1 MIRGF
6 SYIYY
11 MSIIHVSSDKLL
23 NTIRIDGKIV
33 NYLPLNLCLSCVTSS
48 VVSPSTQSI
57 NLTETT
63 HFATWNGTPTRVPI
77 FHWQT
82 IGPHSAAGPPTSARK
97 SLTGRWPRASGK
109 TEKRKRSAQASDLTL
124 TDRTGPHKKTEQI
137 TKPSSDLARAD
148 QSLARSCGRRRIN
161 QQTKKAKGKKER
173 KKKTNSLLPVLQI
186 RTATAAAARSSAAP
200 TGAGSDPAATRA
212 GSAAAVVLPFS
223 RCLFF
228 FFSVRCRSGIG
239 GGGAPGGLWSRGRRR
254 RRVWSGATRWLRRRR
269 GLGRTTTTSSSSS
282 SSGTAVGDTTSSL
295 DLAFPFPF
303 HGEWC
308 RVGFP
313 APRCWLDRRWIG
325 PREQLGS
332 CKGFAFGVRLC
343 AWSVFHVNL
352 VSVQPT
358 IYIMPTCLVHTG
370 RNYHYCAL
378 CKKKRKRR
386 RRSKVRSYENGEEK
400 KKWIS
405 WFSKFFLGWKNLGN
419 GQLELQAFLIKLI
432 LRLFRQCARPSE
444 KRCT

>member
-1 MIRGF
+1 MF
-6 SYIYY
+6 ELC
-11 MSIIHVSSDKLL
+11 DLFCC
-23 NTIRIDGKIV
+23 
-33 NYLPLNLCLSCVTSS
+33 LPLDPINQSDGNHAFCNLVEPPRAY
-48 VVSPSTQSI
+48 PSSI
-57 NLTETT
+57 NRQLGPTPQLAHQPVPAKASPVGGRAPREKPKKESDQRKRVTWPWPTE
-63 HFATWNGTPTRVPI
+63 PDPI
-77 FHWQT
+77 KKPNKLQNPALILHAL
-82 IGPHSAAGPPTSARK
+82 ISRSLAHAAGDESTSKLKKR
-97 SLTGRWPRASGK
+97 R
-109 TEKRKRSAQASDLTL
+109 EKRRE
-124 TDRTGPHKKTEQI
+124 KKKPT
-137 TKPSSDLARAD
+137 PSS
-148 QSLARSCGRRRIN
+148 
-161 QQTKKAKGKKER
+161 
-173 KKKTNSLLPVLQI
+173 
-186 RTATAAAARSSAAP
+186 
-200 TGAGSDPAATRA
+200 
-212 GSAAAVVLPFS
+212 PFS
-223 RCLFF
+223 RSAPPPPPPRDPPPRLPVRAPIRPPPARDPPPPSCCHSHGVCF

-269 GLGRTTTTSSSSS
+269 GLGRITTTSSSSS

-378 CKKKRKRR
+378 CKKKEKEEEEAKLGVMKMARR
-386 RRSKVRSYENGEEK
+386 K

-405 WFSKFFLGWKNLGN
+405 WFSKFFLRWKNLGN

>member
-11 MSIIHVSSDKLL
+11 MSIIRVSSDKLL

-137 TKPSSDLARAD
+137 TKPSSDPARAD

-173 KKKTNSLLPVLQI
+173 KKKPTP
-186 RTATAAAARSSAAP
+186 SS
-200 TGAGSDPAATRA
+200 
-212 GSAAAVVLPFS
+212 PFS
-223 RCLFF
+223 RSAPPPPPPRDPPPRLPVRSPIRPPPARDPPPPSCCHSHGVCF

-343 AWSVFHVNL
+343 AWSVFHLNL

-378 CKKKRKRR
+378 CKKK
-386 RRSKVRSYENGEEK
+386 K
-400 KKWIS
+400 KKKKKKQS
-405 WFSKFFLGWKNLGN
+405 
-419 GQLELQAFLIKLI
+419 
-432 LRLFRQCARPSE
+432 
-444 KRCT
+444 

>member
-1 MIRGF
+1 MF
-6 SYIYY
+6 ALC
-11 MSIIHVSSDKLL
+11 DLFCC
-23 NTIRIDGKIV
+23 
-33 NYLPLNLCLSCVTSS
+33 LPLDPINQSDGNHAFCNLVE
-48 VVSPSTQSI
+48 PPRAYPYSI
-57 NLTETT
+57 NRQLGPTPQLAHQPVPAKASPVGGRAPREKPKKESDQRKRVTWPWPTE
-63 HFATWNGTPTRVPI
+63 PDPI
-77 FHWQT
+77 KKPNKLQNPALILHAL
-82 IGPHSAAGPPTSARK
+82 ISRSLAHAAGDESTSKLKKR
-97 SLTGRWPRASGK
+97 R
-109 TEKRKRSAQASDLTL
+109 EKRREKKNQLPPPRSPD
-124 TDRTGPHKKTEQI
+124 PH
-137 TKPSSDLARAD
+137 RH
-148 QSLARSCGRRRIN
+148 RRRRAILRR
-161 QQTKKAKGKKER
+161 AYRCGLR
-173 KKKTNSLLPVLQI
+173 SGRHPRWI
-186 RTATAAAARSSAAP
+186 RRRRRAAILTVS
-200 TGAGSDPAATRA
+200 
-212 GSAAAVVLPFS
+212 V
-223 RCLFF
+223 F

-378 CKKKRKRR
+378 CKKKEKEEEEAKLGVMKMARRKKNELRG
-386 RRSKVRSYENGEEK
+386 SVS
-400 KKWIS
+400 
-405 WFSKFFLGWKNLGN
+405 FSFDGRT
-419 GQLELQAFLIKLI
+419 LEMVNWNC
-432 LRLFRQCARPSE
+432 RLFWLSWY
-444 KRCT
+444 